1 MFTHNITSTQTLFSP
16 DSSPDQYVYVAAFFD
31 FVGSCKHGCKPPT
44 ASMKVSASFSEEQDE
59 EDVAIVKK

>member
-1 MFTHNITSTQTLFSP
+1 MCTHNITSTQTLFSP

-31 FVGSCKHGCKPPT
+31 FVGSHKHGCKPPT
-44 ASMKVSASFSEEQDE
+44 ALMKVSASFSEEDE